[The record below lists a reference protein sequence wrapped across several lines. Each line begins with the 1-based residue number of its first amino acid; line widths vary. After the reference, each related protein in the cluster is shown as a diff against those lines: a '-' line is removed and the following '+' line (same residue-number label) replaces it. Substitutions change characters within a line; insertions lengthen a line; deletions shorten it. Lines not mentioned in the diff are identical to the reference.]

1 MKVVQFFKIY
11 NFHVMQILTR
21 SKDLKIFSKIQI
33 NFIPLR
39 KNTFNCK
46 NYYIFGLKCNNATK
60 IIIISIIVGKPFTKL
75 KILPKSNFCKEGLA
89 IFYNYQ
95 NTPYFVLNI
104 FRYHTKIN
112 TKFTH
117 STLIQKLDT

>member
-1 MKVVQFFKIY
+1 MKKVPNMKVI
-11 NFHVMQILTR
+11 QILTR

-39 KNTFNCK
+39 KNTFNSK

-60 IIIISIIVGKPFTKL
+60 IIIISIFARKPFTKL

-89 IFYNYQ
+89 IFCNYQ
-95 NTPYFVLNI
+95 NTP
-104 FRYHTKIN
+104 
-112 TKFTH
+112 
-117 STLIQKLDT
+117 TLY

>member
-39 KNTFNCK
+39 KNTFNIK
-46 NYYIFGLKCNNATK
+46 NSYIFGLKCNNATK
-60 IIIISIIVGKPFTKL
+60 IIIISIFARKPFTKL
-75 KILPKSNFCKEGLA
+75 KILPKSKLFAVRDLQFF
-89 IFYNYQ
+89 I
-95 NTPYFVLNI
+95 I
-104 FRYHTKIN
+104 TKIP
-112 TKFTH
+112 
-117 STLIQKLDT
+117 LLLY